1 MDGYSTAENAP
12 QPALPHCRTAA
23 LRMHAARRQ
32 LHTHTAAATLN
43 KSERL
48 LEASGKYAR
57 NAKFLNTQALLRKYG
72 PVVVVLLFIVGGLWW
87 RFR

>member
-1 MDGYSTAENAP
+1 
-12 QPALPHCRTAA
+12 
-23 LRMHAARRQ
+23 MHAARRQ